1 MTGQTVSKL
10 PNDTRP
16 RLRVAARL
24 LTADALA
31 EALEILPTKAESKF
45 GISLKIRESGTQF
58 RFAPTRDPNQPR
70 LWCVSVRRCSPGGM
84 LDTAGPVWIDR
95 PGRSR
100 TDVAEIIETIR
111 TDIGNWLATPVRRDL
126 CHWLLTATPAPTAA
140 IAAGLSKTPN
150 LQRSR

>member
-10 PNDTRP
+10 PNDTQP
-16 RLRVAARL
+16 RQRVAARQ
-24 LTADALA
+24 LTA
-31 EALEILPTKAESKF
+31 EALSDALELLPTKAESKF

-58 RFAPTRDPNQPR
+58 RFAPVRDPNQPR

-95 PGRSR
+95 PGQSR
-100 TDVAEIIETIR
+100 TDVAELIETIR
-111 TDIGNWLATPVRRDL
+111 ADIGNWLAIPLRRNL

-140 IAAGLSKTPN
+140 SAAGLSKTPD
-150 LQRSR
+150 LQRTR